1 MNFNELFYRDKPL
14 FGLDIGHSSIKVMQI
29 EPGSSKKP
37 AVVGYGM
44 ASFPATAVINGIIVN
59 FDAIGKAMYDLFKER
74 LHGSIY
80 TRRVACTLPTSHT
93 YNRLMKLPGMADR
106 DIDEAIRLEAEQ
118 YVPMPINNLYID
130 YEISKRDDS
139 GIELLMVATPKNIVD
154 SYVKLLESLDLEPV
168 ALEPSVNGASRLFGY
183 IDAAHSE
190 PSILI
195 DFGSVATDVAV
206 FDKTMI
212 VNSTLAGGSEAMTK
226 AIAEKLGIDMAKA
239 FEMKSKYGIGVSNN
253 QQQISEAIAPMLE
266 ILTKEVRR
274 VMRYYNERVG
284 QSKRTIAHIITSG
297 GGATMPGINQYLTK
311 QMGLPAQTLA
321 PWESF
326 DFGRLKK
333 PTELEQ
339 SAYITVAGEAILNP
353 KEIFA

>member
-1 MNFNELFYRDKPL
+1 MNFTELFYRDKPL

-29 EPGSSKKP
+29 ESSGGKRP
-37 AVVGYGM
+37 TVVGYGM
-44 ASFPATAVINGIIVN
+44 TKFPPQSIINGIVVN
-59 FDAIGKAMYDLFKER
+59 FEAIGKSMFDLFKND
-74 LHGSIY
+74 LHGNIY
-80 TRRVACTLPTSHT
+80 TRRVACSLPTSHT
-93 YNRLMKLPGMADR
+93 YNRLMKLPVMPDH

-118 YVPMPINNLYID
+118 YIPMPIGSLYID
-130 YEISKRDDS
+130 HEISKRDDT

-154 SYVKLLESLDLEPV
+154 SYIKLLESLDLEPV
-168 ALEPSVNGASRLFGY
+168 ALEPSVNGASRLFSFTE
-183 IDAAHSE
+183 AAHSE

-212 VNSTLAGGSEAMTK
+212 VNSTLAGGSEALTK
-226 AIAEKLGIDMAKA
+226 AISEKLKVEPEKA
-239 FEMKSKYGIGVSNN
+239 YDMKSKYGIGVSNN
-253 QQQISEAIAPMLE
+253 QQQISEAIEPMLE
-266 ILTKEVRR
+266 ALTKEVRR

-284 QSKRTIAHIITSG
+284 QSKRSIAHIITSG

-321 PWESF
+321 PWDSF
-326 DFGRLKK
+326 DFGHLKK
-333 PTELEQ
+333 PVEIEQ
-339 SAYITVAGEAILNP
+339 AAFITVAGEAMLNP